1 MILTY
6 HGGACIRASAG
17 DTTLVFGPISKQS
30 KHFKP
35 TNFGADVAFISVN
48 HPDMN
53 GKEEAARAD
62 KIPFVIRGPGEY
74 EIKDITA
81 AEAQK
86 LSVKLE
92 AKIVIPI
99 LFNDK
104 TLKQFLK
111 EAGTEAKPIEKLT
124 LKPRDVVGKENEV
137 VVLSA

>member
-1 MILTY
+1 MA
-6 HGGACIRASAG
+6 H
-17 DTTLVFGPISKQS
+17 
-30 KHFKP
+30 
-35 TNFGADVAFISVN
+35 
-48 HPDMN
+48 
-53 GKEEAARAD
+53 KENS
-62 KIPFVIRGPGEY
+62 
-74 EIKDITA
+74 